1 MSGTDNSLSFLGSV
15 LQEAVF
21 QCYDNKEFVEQYNR
35 LTGSNINKNKTAIE
49 SMIDEATGKTTD
61 ELRKFIEFVQ
71 EYVVTPTLLV
81 KPDY

>member
-61 ELRKFIEFVQ
+61 ELKKFIEFVQ
-71 EYVVTPTLLV
+71 EYVV
-81 KPDY
+81 KCR